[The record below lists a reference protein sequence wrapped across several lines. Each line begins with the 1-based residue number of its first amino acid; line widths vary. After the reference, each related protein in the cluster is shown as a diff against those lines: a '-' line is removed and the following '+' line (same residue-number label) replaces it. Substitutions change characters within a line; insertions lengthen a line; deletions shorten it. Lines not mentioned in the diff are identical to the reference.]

1 MPAALEHP
9 KEPLILV
16 WGDDDH
22 GVRTRA
28 RQIYTLMC
36 ERAGGFDHETIDG
49 AVSNAGDALKAI
61 HRLRASLQTL
71 PFLGGAKV
79 VWLQNCTFLGDD
91 RTASSSA
98 VTDALAGLAQEL
110 KAFEWTNVR
119 LLISTGKVDRRK
131 VFYKTLEKIA
141 RVETFT
147 GLSAE
152 DRDWEQQAETIARRD
167 LAGRGLAIS
176 DEAVAELVVCVGPNL
191 RQLANEVEKLSLYAL
206 GRNSIELGDVET
218 IVTRQKHARAFALA
232 DALGDRDLPRLLRT
246 LDEELWQIQGD
257 SQRSEIGLLYGLIAK
272 VRTLILVKEL
282 LAQGLLKNEASYD
295 RFKAQIAR
303 IPADKMP
310 EDKRF
315 NPLAMNAYVLFRA
328 LAQSRNFTLSEL
340 VQAMETLL
348 TCNRRLI
355 SSGLDEALV
364 LQSALVRI
372 VSREP
377 AQSIATA
384 RA

>member
-1 MPAALEHP
+1 MAAAPEQP

-28 RQIYTLMC
+28 RQVFTQMC
-36 ERAGGFDHETIDG
+36 EKAGGFDHETIDG
-49 AVSNAGDALKAI
+49 AVSNAGDALKTI

-79 VWLQNCTFLGDD
+79 VWLQNCSFLGDD

-110 KAFEWTNVR
+110 KAFDWTNVR

-152 DRDWEQQAETIARRD
+152 DRDWEQQAEAIARRE
-167 LAGRGLAIS
+167 LAARGFSIS
-176 DEAVAELVVCVGPNL
+176 EEAAAELIVCVGPNL
-191 RQLANEVEKLSLYAL
+191 RQLANEVEKLALYAT
-206 GRNSIELGDVET
+206 GRSDIELADVEA
-218 IVTRQKHARAFALA
+218 IVTKQKHARAFALA

-257 SQRSEIGLLYGLIAK
+257 SQRSEIGLLYGLISK

-282 LAQGLLKNEASYD
+282 LSQGMIKPEASYD
-295 RFKAQIAR
+295 RFKLQLGR
-303 IPADKMP
+303 VPADKMP
-310 EDKRF
+310 DDKRF

-328 LAQSRNFTLSEL
+328 LAQSRNFTLPEL

-348 TCNRRLI
+348 ICNRRLI
-355 SSGLDEALV
+355 SSSLDEALV

-372 VSREP
+372 VSRDSSQ
-377 AQSIATA
+377 AVAA